1 MERTK
6 ALADVVSQVR
16 TPCYLVDISLLRKNC
31 EILRSVKERTGS
43 KILLA
48 LKGFAMWSVFD
59 TINKYLDGTSGS
71 SICECRLG
79 KEEFGGEVHIC
90 CPAYR
95 SDEIDE
101 IASIVDHIVF
111 NSMGQLDHFADEI
124 LSAGRDIEIGLRL
137 NPMHSE
143 VEVDLYNP
151 CGPGSRLGVRP
162 NQMPDKLPDSVSGL
176 HFHTLCEK
184 NSDSLERTLAAAEK
198 YFGRFFSQVRWVN
211 FGGGH
216 HVTRA
221 DYDVDLLCRLI
232 TDFKK
237 RYGTEVYLEP
247 GEAVALDAGFF
258 VASVL
263 DIVQA
268 DKPVA
273 ILDTSAAAHM
283 PDVIEMPY
291 RPNVQG
297 AGKAGDKKYAYR
309 LAGRTCLAGDVI
321 GEYSF
326 DKPLETGR
334 KLVFDDMAHYTMV
347 KNTTFNGLVLP
358 DIVVFDSD
366 KGAGSIRV
374 QKSFDYEDFK
384 GRLS

>member
-1 MERTK
+1 MERNT
-6 ALADVVSQVR
+6 ALADVVSRIR
-16 TPCYLVDISLLRKNC
+16 TPCYLIDTSLLRSNC
-31 EILRSVKERTGS
+31 EILRSVKERTGC

-59 TINKYLDGTSGS
+59 TVNKYLDGTSGS

-95 SDEIDE
+95 HDEINQ
-101 IASIVDHIVF
+101 IVSIVDHIVF
-111 NSMGQLDHFADEI
+111 NSMAQLDRFGEKI
-124 LSAGRDIEIGLRL
+124 VSAKSDIEIGLRV

-162 NQMPDKLPDSVSGL
+162 NQMPDTLPAWVSGL

-184 NSDSLERTLAAAEK
+184 NADSLERTLAAAEK
-198 YFGRFFSQVRWVN
+198 HFGDFFSRVKWVN

-216 HVTRA
+216 HISRA

-232 TDFKK
+232 TGFKE
-237 RYGTEVYLEP
+237 RYGAEVYLEP
-247 GEAVALDAGFF
+247 GEAIALNAGFL
-258 VASVL
+258 VAAVL

-297 AGKAGDKKYAYR
+297 AGKSGQKKHTYR

-326 DKPLETGR
+326 DKPLEIGD
-334 KLVFDDMAHYTMV
+334 KLIFDDMAHYTMV

-358 DIVVFDSD
+358 DIVIFDSSD
-366 KGAGSIRV
+366 GSFTV
-374 QKSFDYEDFK
+374 QRSFDYADFK
-384 GRLS
+384 GHLS

>member
-1 MERTK
+1 MERNTT
-6 ALADVVSQVR
+6 LGDIVSRVR
-16 TPCYLVDISLLRKNC
+16 TPCYLVDTSLLRRNC
-31 EILRSVKERTGS
+31 EILRSVKERTGC

-48 LKGFAMWSVFD
+48 LKGFSMWSIFD
-59 TINKYLDGTSGS
+59 TVNKYLDGTSGS

-79 KEEFGGEVHIC
+79 KEEFGGEVHMC

-95 SDEIDE
+95 QDEIDE

-111 NSMGQLDHFADEI
+111 NSMGQLERFGERI
-124 LSAGRDIEIGLRL
+124 LSAGADIEVGLRV

-143 VEVDLYNP
+143 VQVDLYNP

-162 NQMPDKLPDSVSGL
+162 NQMPLKLPDSVSGL

-184 NSDSLERTLAAAEK
+184 NADSLERTLAAVEEH
-198 YFGRFFSQVRWVN
+198 FGRFFSQVQWVN

-216 HVTRA
+216 HITRA
-221 DYDVDLLCRLI
+221 DYDVELLCRLI
-232 TDFKK
+232 TDFKE
-237 RYGTEVYLEP
+237 RHGAEVYLEP
-247 GEAVALDAGFF
+247 GEAVALDAGYLI
-258 VASVL
+258 AAVL
-263 DIVQA
+263 DIVEA
-268 DKPVA
+268 DLPVA

-291 RPNVQG
+291 RPNVRG
-297 AGKAGDKKYAYR
+297 AGKAGEKKYTYR
-309 LAGRTCLAGDVI
+309 LAGRSCLAGDVI

-326 DKPLETGR
+326 DNPLEIGE

-358 DIVVFDSD
+358 DIGVFDGTNGD
-366 KGAGSIRV
+366 FKI
-374 QKSFDYEDFK
+374 QKSFGYTDFK

>member
-1 MERTK
+1 MERNTTLRE
-6 ALADVVSQVR
+6 LARRVK
-16 TPCYLVDISLLRKNC
+16 TPCYLVDTALLRRNC
-31 EILRSVKERTGS
+31 EILRSVKERTGC

-48 LKGFAMWSVFD
+48 LKAFSMWSLFD
-59 TINKYLDGTSGS
+59 TVSKYLDGTSGS
-71 SICECRLG
+71 STCECRLG
-79 KEEFGGEVHIC
+79 KEQFGGEVHMC

-95 SDEIDE
+95 EDEIEE
-101 IASIVDHIVF
+101 ITSIADHIVF
-111 NSMGQLDHFADEI
+111 NSTAQLEQFSEMI
-124 LSAGRDIEIGLRL
+124 LSADEEIEIGLRI

-162 NQMPDKLPDSVSGL
+162 DRMPDELPEYVCGL

-184 NSDSLERTLAAAEK
+184 NSDSLERTLAAVEK
-198 YFGRFFSQVRWVN
+198 HFGRYFNKLKWVN

-216 HVTRA
+216 HITRA
-221 DYDVDLLCRLI
+221 DYDIELLCRLI
-232 TDFKK
+232 TDFRK
-237 RYGTEVYLEP
+237 RYRVEVYLEP
-247 GEAVALDAGFF
+247 GEAVALNAGYLI
-258 VASVL
+258 AEVL
-263 DIVQA
+263 DIMQA
-268 DKPVA
+268 DKPIA

-297 AGKAGDKKYAYR
+297 AGKADEKKYTYR
-309 LAGRTCLAGDVI
+309 LAGRSCLAGDVI

-326 DKPLETGR
+326 DEPLKVTD

-347 KNTTFNGLVLP
+347 KNTTFNGLMLP
-358 DIVVFDSD
+358 DIVVFDSTN
-366 KGAGSIRV
+366 GSLKV
-374 QKSFDYEDFK
+374 QKSFGYADFK

>member
-1 MERTK
+1 MERNTTLSE
-6 ALADVVSQVR
+6 LARRVK
-16 TPCYLVDISLLRKNC
+16 TPCYLVDTALLRKNC
-31 EILRSVKERTGS
+31 EILRSVKERTGC

-48 LKGFAMWSVFD
+48 LKAFSMWSVFG
-59 TINKYLDGTSGS
+59 TISKYLDGTSGS
-71 SICECRLG
+71 SVCECRLG
-79 KEEFGGEVHIC
+79 KEEFGGEVHMC

-95 SDEIDE
+95 NDEIEE
-101 IASIVDHIVF
+101 ICSIVDHIVF
-111 NSMGQLDHFADEI
+111 NSTAQLERFGKKI
-124 LSAGRDIEIGLRL
+124 LSASKNIEIGLRI

-151 CGPGSRLGVRP
+151 CEPGSRLGVRP
-162 NQMPDKLPDSVSGL
+162 SQMPDKLPECVCGL

-184 NSDSLERTLAAAEK
+184 NSDSLQRTLAMVERH
-198 YFGRFFSQVRWVN
+198 FGRYLGQVKWVN

-216 HVTRA
+216 HITRA
-221 DYDVDLLCRLI
+221 DYDVELLCRLI
-232 TDFKK
+232 TGFIK
-237 RYGTEVYLEP
+237 RYGIEVYLEP
-247 GEAVALDAGFF
+247 GEAVALNAGFF
-258 VASVL
+258 VAAVL
-263 DIVQA
+263 DIMQA
-268 DKPVA
+268 DRPIA

-297 AGKAGDKKYAYR
+297 AGKANERKHTYR

-326 DKPLETGR
+326 DEALKVGD

-347 KNTTFNGLVLP
+347 KNTTFNGLALP
-358 DIVVFDSD
+358 DIAVFDSTN
-366 KGAGSIRV
+366 GSLKI
-374 QKSFDYEDFK
+374 QKSFGYADFK

>member
-1 MERTK
+1 METDT
-6 ALADVVSQVR
+6 ALADIVSRVK
-16 TPCYLVDISLLRKNC
+16 TPCYLVDTSLLRRNC
-31 EILRSVKERTGS
+31 QILRGVKERTGC

-59 TINKYLDGTSGS
+59 VLREYLDGTSGS

-79 KEEFGGEVHIC
+79 KEEFGGEVHMC
-90 CPAYR
+90 GPAYR
-95 SDEIDE
+95 EDEIEE
-101 IASIVDHIVF
+101 ITSIVDHIVF
-111 NSMGQLDHFADEI
+111 NSISQLDSFGEKV
-124 LSAGRDIEIGLRL
+124 SSSGKDIEIGLRI

-162 NQMPDKLPDSVSGL
+162 GQMPDKLPEYVSGL

-184 NSDSLERTLAAAEK
+184 NSDSLERTLTAVEQH
-198 YFGRFFSQVRWVN
+198 FSMFFKQVKWVN

-216 HVTRA
+216 HISRA
-221 DYDVDLLCRLI
+221 DYDIELLCRLI
-232 TDFKK
+232 TDFKN
-237 RYGTEVYLEP
+237 RYEVEVYLEP
-247 GEAVALDAGFF
+247 GEAVVLNSGRL
-258 VASVL
+258 VATVL
-263 DIVQA
+263 DIVEA
-268 DKPVA
+268 DITIA

-291 RPNVQG
+291 RPDVQG
-297 AGKAGDKKYAYR
+297 AGKAGEKEYTYR
-309 LAGRTCLAGDVI
+309 LAGRSCLAGDVI

-326 DKPLETGR
+326 DEQLKIGD

-347 KNTTFNGLVLP
+347 KNTTFNGLTLP
-358 DIVVFDSD
+358 DIAVFDSTN
-366 KGAGSIRV
+366 GSFKI
-374 QKSFDYEDFK
+374 QKSFGYADFK

>member
-1 MERTK
+1 MERNT
-6 ALADVVSQVR
+6 ALEDVVSRIR
-16 TPCYLVDISLLRKNC
+16 TPCYLVDTSLLRSNC
-31 EILRSVKERTGS
+31 EILRSVKERTGC

-59 TINKYLDGTSGS
+59 TVNKYLDGTSGS
-71 SICECRLG
+71 SICECHLG

-95 SDEIDE
+95 KDEIEE

-111 NSMGQLDHFADEI
+111 NSVGQLEHFGEKI
-124 LSAGRDIEIGLRL
+124 LSAAGDIEIGLRV

-162 NQMPDKLPDSVSGL
+162 NQMPRKLPDSVSGL

-184 NSDSLERTLAAAEK
+184 NADALQRTLAAVEK
-198 YFGRFFSQVRWVN
+198 HFGRFLGQVKWVN

-216 HVTRA
+216 HITRT
-221 DYDVDLLCRLI
+221 DYDVELLCRLI
-232 TDFKK
+232 TNFKK
-237 RYGTEVYLEP
+237 RYGVQVYLEP
-247 GEAVALDAGFF
+247 GEAIALNAGFL
-258 VASVL
+258 VAAVL

-268 DKPVA
+268 DKPIA

-297 AGKAGDKKYAYR
+297 AGKSGEKKHIYR

-326 DKPLETGR
+326 DEPLEIGE
-334 KLVFDDMAHYTMV
+334 KLIFDDMAHYTMV
-347 KNTTFNGLVLP
+347 KNTTFNGLALP
-358 DIVVFDSD
+358 DIVICDSAD
-366 KGAGSIRV
+366 GSLRV
-374 QKSFDYEDFK
+374 QRSFGYADFK

>member
-1 MERTK
+1 MERDT
-6 ALADVVSQVR
+6 ALEKIASEVK
-16 TPCYLVDISLLRKNC
+16 TPCYLIDLNLLRRNC
-31 EILRSVKERTGS
+31 KILRDVKEQTGC

-48 LKGFAMWSVFD
+48 LKAFSMWSVFD
-59 TINKYLDGTSGS
+59 TISEYLDGTSAS

-95 SDEIDE
+95 DDEIE
-101 IASIVDHIVF
+101 QIMSLADHIVF
-111 NSMGQLDHFADEI
+111 NSTRQLEQFGKKISSE
-124 LSAGRDIEIGLRL
+124 AGGIEIGLRV

-162 NQMPDKLPDSVSGL
+162 EQMPEKLPRYVRGL

-184 NSDSLERTLAAAEK
+184 NSDSLERTLTAVEENFSR
-198 YFGRFFSQVRWVN
+198 YFNKMKWVN

-216 HVTRA
+216 HITRS
-221 DYDVDLLCRLI
+221 DYDVELLCRLI
-232 TDFKK
+232 NDFKN

-247 GEAVALDAGFF
+247 GEAVALNAGYLI
-258 VASVL
+258 AEVL
-263 DIVQA
+263 DITQA
-268 DKPVA
+268 DKPIA

-297 AGKAGDKKYAYR
+297 ADEAGQKKFTYQ

-321 GEYSF
+321 GDYSF
-326 DKPLETGR
+326 DEPLKIED
-334 KLVFDDMAHYTMV
+334 KLIFDDMAHYSMV
-347 KNTTFNGLVLP
+347 KNTTFNGLMLP
-358 DIVVFDSD
+358 DIVIFDSAD
-366 KGAGSIRV
+366 GNVKV
-374 QKSFDYEDFK
+374 QKSFGYEDFK